1 MNDLLDD
8 QSLDVKTD
16 VSRGRHKNVTD
27 DLMADVNHVNR
38 NYAPHDQNLVAK
50 TDVSRVLH
58 MNDRLGDHS
67 MDDGHR
73 GALVGHRTNGM
84 GGRNDLTMVGS
95 SDVSLCHRMNDQ
107 LGDRNLDGSRV
118 NRNYDLH
125 DRMTGVSLGVKNL
138 HVK

>member
-1 MNDLLDD
+1 
-8 QSLDVKTD
+8 
-16 VSRGRHKNVTD
+16 
-27 DLMADVNHVNR
+27 
-38 NYAPHDQNLVAK
+38 
-50 TDVSRVLH
+50 

-73 GALVGHRTNGM
+73 GALVGHRTKGM
-84 GGRNDLTMVGS
+84 GGRNDLMMI
-95 SDVSLCHRMNDQ
+95 VSLGVNRGRNSYVPKSHRVD
-107 LGDRNLDGSRV
+107 LSIDPPCYGSRV